1 MTLNVLTLQ
10 GSWNQVKGK
19 IRDRWG
25 ELTDDELQS
34 AKGSV
39 EQLIGLIQ
47 RKTGETRSAIEDYLN
62 SATAS
67 GASAIGAGA
76 EAMKDYFNTAA
87 ESVRDTAHDAM
98 ESVRVGYD
106 ETEELVRRRPME
118 SLAVCF
124 GAGLIA
130 GVIVTLVMR
139 SK

>member
-1 MTLNVLTLQ
+1 MAINAQTLQ

-34 AKGSV
+34 ARGNV
-39 EQLIGLIQ
+39 EQLVGLIQ
-47 RKTGETRSAIEDYLN
+47 RKTGETRSAIESYID
-62 SATAS
+62 SATS
-67 GASAIGAGA
+67 GGAAAVGA
-76 EAMKDYFNTAA
+76 TTEAVKDYFHTAA
-87 ESVRDTAHDAM
+87 ETVRESTQDAM
-98 ESVRVGYD
+98 ESVRAGYE
-106 ETEELVRRRPME
+106 ETEEFVRRRPME

-130 GVIVTLVMR
+130 GVVVTMLMR

>member
-1 MTLNVLTLQ
+1 MALNVQTLQ
-10 GSWNQVKGK
+10 GSWNEVKGS

-25 ELTDDELQS
+25 DLTDDELQS
-34 AKGSV
+34 ARGNV
-39 EQLIGLIQ
+39 EQLVGLIQ
-47 RKTGETRSAIEDYLN
+47 RKTGETRSAIESYLDK
-62 SATAS
+62 ATRS
-67 GASAIGAGA
+67 GASAMGATT
-76 EAMKDYFNTAA
+76 EAVKDYFHSASETM
-87 ESVRDTAHDAM
+87 RDTTQDALEAM
-98 ESVRVGYD
+98 RTGYD

>member
-1 MTLNVLTLQ
+1 MSLNAQTLQ

-34 AKGSV
+34 AKGNL
-39 EQLIGLIQ
+39 EQLVGLIQ
-47 RKTGETRSAIEDYLN
+47 RKTGETRSAIETYLD
-62 SATAS
+62 SAAS
-67 GASAIGAGA
+67 GGAAAIGAGT
-76 EAMKDYFNTAA
+76 EAVKEYFHTAA
-87 ESVRDTAHDAM
+87 ETMRDSTQDAM
-98 ESVRVGYD
+98 ESMRAGYE
-106 ETEELVRRRPME
+106 ETEEFVRRRPME